1 MRANVIEIP
10 YLELSE
16 IALES
21 IIDEYV
27 TRDSGIYN
35 GSLSD
40 KRALIVMALQKSEVV
55 ITFDPVSGSTDIVE
69 KR

>member
-1 MRANVIEIP
+1 MCANVIEIP

-16 IALES
+16 MALES

>member
-16 IALES
+16 MALES

>member
-1 MRANVIEIP
+1 MRANLIEIP

-16 IALES
+16 MALES

>member
-1 MRANVIEIP
+1 MCADVIEIP

-16 IALES
+16 MALES

>member
-1 MRANVIEIP
+1 MIEIP

-16 IALES
+16 MALES

-40 KRALIVMALQKSEVV
+40 KRALIAMALQKSEVV

>member
-16 IALES
+16 MALES

-55 ITFDPVSGSTDIVE
+55 ITFDPGSGSTDIVE

>member
-16 IALES
+16 MALES

-40 KRALIVMALQKSEVV
+40 KRALIVRALQKSEVV
-55 ITFDPVSGSTDIVE
+55 ITFDPGSGSTDIVE

>member
-1 MRANVIEIP
+1 MIEIP

-16 IALES
+16 TALQA

-35 GSLSD
+35 GSLGD
-40 KRALIVMALQKSEVV
+40 KRALIVTALHKSEAV
-55 ITFDPVSGSTDIVE
+55 ITFDPISGSTDIVV
-69 KR
+69 KN

>member
-1 MRANVIEIP
+1 MIEIP

-16 IALES
+16 MALES

-40 KRALIVMALQKSEVV
+40 KRALIVMALQKSEVG

>member
-16 IALES
+16 MALES

-40 KRALIVMALQKSEVV
+40 KRALIVMALQKAEVV

>member
-16 IALES
+16 MALES

-27 TRDSGIYN
+27 TRGSGIYN

>member
-16 IALES
+16 MALES

-55 ITFDPVSGSTDIVE
+55 ITFDPVSGSTDIVD

>member
-16 IALES
+16 MALES

-40 KRALIVMALQKSEVV
+40 KRALIVMALQKSEVL
-55 ITFDPVSGSTDIVE
+55 ITFDTVSGSTDIVE

>member
-1 MRANVIEIP
+1 MRANGIEIP

-16 IALES
+16 MALES

>member
-16 IALES
+16 MALES

-55 ITFDPVSGSTDIVE
+55 ITFDPVSGSTDFVE

>member
-16 IALES
+16 MALES

-55 ITFDPVSGSTDIVE
+55 ITFDPVSGSTDIV
-69 KR
+69 

>member
-1 MRANVIEIP
+1 M
-10 YLELSE
+10 
-16 IALES
+16 ALEA
-21 IIDEYV
+21 INDEYV

-35 GSLSD
+35 GALSD